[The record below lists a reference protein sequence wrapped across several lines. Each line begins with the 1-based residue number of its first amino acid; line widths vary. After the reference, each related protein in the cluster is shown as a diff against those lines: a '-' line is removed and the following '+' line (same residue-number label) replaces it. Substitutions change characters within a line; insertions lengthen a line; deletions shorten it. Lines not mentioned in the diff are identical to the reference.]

1 MSNNSIVQGT
11 LIIGRITAVFGVRG
25 WVKVLSFTQQ
35 PEKIFDYQPW
45 QVDKQGTGQTIEVD
59 EWKITVMDWWLA

>member
-25 WVKVLSFTQQ
+25 WVKVMSFTRATR
-35 PEKIFDYQPW
+35 KDFCLSA
-45 QVDKQGTGQTIEVD
+45 
-59 EWKITVMDWWLA
+59 LAG